1 MELPGWVDGES
12 IDSSE
17 LIRVVSL
24 RTGPFGLSIN
34 YRATYIQNKLDDSAD
49 TLMIKSLDGFDHRFV
64 VKEWLQDV
72 KG

>member
-34 YRATYIQNKLDDSAD
+34 YRAIYIQNKLDDSAD
-49 TLMIKSLDGFDHRFV
+49 ILMIKSLDGFDHRFV